1 MNRIKHHVKKGDHVE
16 VISGNFRGSTGKI
29 LEVLPKKNRVLI
41 EGVRLIK
48 KHLRK
53 SQDNPS
59 GHDRGTRR
67 PDPHLE
73 CETGRTHREGRR
85 RRAKTKAT
93 KEKKSK
99 KPQESSGVKSRF
111 ARMTTKMK
119 NEFYRE
125 YKERVMPALREQH
138 GYKND
143 HQIPKLEKVVVNTSV
158 GSQSD
163 VKQALE
169 DAKTELALITG
180 QKPAETRAKK
190 SISNF
195 KLRKEQAIGAK
206 VTLRGEHMY
215 EFMERLIKASLP
227 RIRDFRGVSP
237 KGFDGN
243 GNYTLGVSDQSIFPE
258 VELDKIKRNIG
269 FDVTIVTTARTN
281 EEAKSLFSEMG
292 MPFSDRPKKP
302 VAPSRLTIS

>member
-1 MNRIKHHVKKGDHVE
+1 M
-16 VISGNFRGSTGKI
+16 
-29 LEVLPKKNRVLI
+29 
-41 EGVRLIK
+41 
-48 KHLRK
+48 
-53 SQDNPS
+53 Q
-59 GHDRGTRR
+59 
-67 PDPHLE
+67 
-73 CETGRTHREGRR
+73 
-85 RRAKTKAT
+85 
-93 KEKKSK
+93 
-99 KPQESSGVKSRF
+99 
-111 ARMTTKMK
+111 
-119 NEFYRE
+119 NEFYRD
-125 YKERVMPALREQH
+125 YKERVIPALREQQ
-138 GYKND
+138 GYKNL
-143 HQIPKLEKVVVNTSV
+143 HQVPKLEKVVINTSV

-206 VTLRGEHMY
+206 VTLRGERMY
-215 EFMERLIKASLP
+215 EFMERLIKAALP

-243 GNYTLGVSDQSIFPE
+243 GNYTMGVSDQSIFPE

-281 EEAKSLFSEMG
+281 EEAKSLLSEMG
-292 MPFSDRPKKP
+292 MPFSDRAKKP
-302 VAPSRLTIS
+302 AATAVA